1 MTVFEPPQGWGP
13 ALIEYLGIE
22 PWRIPI
28 VMLSALGIYLTFLV
42 LVRIF
47 GVRVLSGW
55 NGFDAVIIIMFGAVA
70 GRVIIGHPPTLASG
84 MVGLGTLML
93 LESIFGAVQSVT
105 GIRHINHKPRVIM
118 AHGKF
123 VVRHLKRSHLAP
135 AEVYAALRKAGVSQL
150 SQVQCVVLEATGQLS
165 IVREGVEIDPQ
176 LLRGVVGAD
185 KVLKKRPG
193 RPR

>member
-1 MTVFEPPQGWGP
+1 MFEPPQGWGA
-13 ALIEYLGIE
+13 ALHEYLGIE
-22 PWRIPI
+22 LWRIPI
-28 VMLSALGIYLTFLV
+28 VMLSAVGIYLTFLV

-93 LESIFGAVQSVT
+93 LESVFGAVQSVT
-105 GIRHINHKPRVIM
+105 GIRHLNHKPRVIM

-123 VVRHLKRSHLAP
+123 VVRHLKRSHLVP
-135 AEVYAALRKAGVSQL
+135 AEVYAALRKAGISQL
-150 SQVQCVVLEATGQLS
+150 DQVQCVILEVTGQLS
-165 IVREGVEIDPQ
+165 IVREGVDIDPQ
-176 LLRGVVGAD
+176 LLRGVAGAD
-185 KVLKKRPG
+185 KVLRG
-193 RPR
+193 RASSTTS

>member
-1 MTVFEPPQGWGP
+1 MFEPPQGWGP

-93 LESIFGAVQSVT
+93 LESVFGAVQSVT

-135 AEVYAALRKAGVSQL
+135 AEVYAALRKSGVSQL

-185 KVLKKRPG
+185 KVLKRRPG

>member
-1 MTVFEPPQGWGP
+1 MFEPPQGWGP
-13 ALIEYLGIE
+13 ALTEYLGIE

-28 VMLSALGIYLTFLV
+28 VMLSAVGIYLTFLA

-93 LESIFGAVQSVT
+93 LESVFGAVQSMT
-105 GIRHINHKPRVIM
+105 GIRHINHRPRVIM

-123 VVRHLKRSHLAP
+123 VLSHLKRSHLSRS
-135 AEVYAALRKAGVSQL
+135 EVYAALRKAGISQL
-150 SQVQCVVLEATGQLS
+150 SQVQCMVLEATGQLS
-165 IVREGVEIDPQ
+165 IMREGEPLDPQ
-176 LLRGVVGAD
+176 LLRGVVGAE
-185 KVLKKRPG
+185 KVLKVRE
-193 RPR
+193 RS